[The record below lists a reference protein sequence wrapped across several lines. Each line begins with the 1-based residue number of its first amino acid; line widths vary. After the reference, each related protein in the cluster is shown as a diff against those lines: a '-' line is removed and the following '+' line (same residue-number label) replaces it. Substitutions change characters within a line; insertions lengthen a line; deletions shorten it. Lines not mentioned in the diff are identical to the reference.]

1 MLSSTGAW
9 SRTTYIAHGSSPLMK
24 VNVTHLQQNNGW
36 HHLILSVFGHFQVF
50 RLSSRRSGPAYHA
63 APHTKRWRRFH
74 RFVIKPV
81 PPGDKTTPGHNLTC
95 CCWWTEPKPTL
106 LTLSDPQELALTHVQ
121 QNRSRL
127 WPRESMSESFCIVTH
142 SITWQPRTTNFL
154 EQRIFLKNNEAKTNP
169 KLSKYFST
177 N

>member
-106 LTLSDPQELALTHVQ
+106 LTRVRSVGFGSTHKNWPWPMYSRTEVGYDLGKVCPSRFALLPVQ
-121 QNRSRL
+121 SHDNQ
-127 WPRESMSESFCIVTH
+127 
-142 SITWQPRTTNFL
+142 
-154 EQRIFLKNNEAKTNP
+154 EQRIFSNNEFSWRIMKQ
-169 KLSKYFST
+169 KLT
-177 N
+177 QN